1 MTFLGIGEDAMT
13 HWTIL
18 FAAAC
23 LITALAGLLDWRTG
37 YIPNRLTLPLLVF
50 GIPAHVLALHY
61 GAPALSPWLCAAD
74 AVAGAL
80 VCSAVPLVLWRYGG
94 MGGGDLK
101 LFAAL
106 GSLLGVRAGLE
117 VQLVAFIVAALAAP
131 AVLAFQGRLLVFLGN
146 LGRQLIDPFLPAS
159 RRRAVP
165 PELMTEV
172 RFGPVIFAGTF
183 LVACAHL

>member
-1 MTFLGIGEDAMT
+1 MSKIRFLGLDVHADTIAATVAEPDGEVRP
-13 HWTIL
+13 L
-18 FAAAC
+18 GF
-23 LITALAGLLDWRTG
+23 
-37 YIPNRLTLPLLVF
+37 IPNRLTLPLIVL
-50 GIPAHVLALHY
+50 GIPTHVLALHY
-61 GAPALSPWLCAAD
+61 GAPGPRPWLWAAD
-74 AVAGAL
+74 AIGGAL
-80 VCSAVPLVLWRYGG
+80 VCSVVPLVLWRYGG

-131 AVLAFQGRLLVFLGN
+131 AVLAFKGRLLVFLSN
-146 LGRQLIDPFLPAS
+146 VGRQLINPFLSAS

-172 RFGPVIFAGTF
+172 RFGPVIFAGT
-183 LVACAHL
+183 LLTACTHL